1 MKAGAAAHPAPEAAR
16 ATRVRLVDDDAAL
29 CSLLQG
35 YLAPLGYALDL
46 RHDGPGGLAAAMGG
60 GYEAVILD
68 VRLPGMNGIEI
79 LRRLRERSA
88 VPVIMWS
95 TLGDEPDRVAGL
107 EIGADDYLPKSASP
121 RELVARLRAVI
132 RRSALSARRRTSE
145 APGEPLTVGDL
156 TIDPATREVRLKARR
171 VPLTTAEFDVLWC
184 LARSPGRVRSREE
197 LLQEAAERGF
207 ESFDRTVDVH
217 ISALRKKLGDDPR
230 APRLI
235 ETVRGVGYRIRRPGL

>member
-1 MKAGAAAHPAPEAAR
+1 M
-16 ATRVRLVDDDAAL
+16 
-29 CSLLQG
+29 
-35 YLAPLGYALDL
+35 
-46 RHDGPGGLAAAMGG
+46 
-60 GYEAVILD
+60 
-68 VRLPGMNGIEI
+68 
-79 LRRLRERSA
+79 
-88 VPVIMWS
+88 
-95 TLGDEPDRVAGL
+95 
-107 EIGADDYLPKSASP
+107 
-121 RELVARLRAVI
+121 
-132 RRSALSARRRTSE
+132 
-145 APGEPLTVGDL
+145 
-156 TIDPATREVRLKARR
+156 RLKARR